1 MHKRQNAKRTI
12 ATAPHKTLRLGAAA
26 PDQTAGEA
34 TQRFVPKTQFGR
46 RLWKIRERILASGQP
61 LLGWEQI
68 EQDLLERR
76 GERGGEV

>member
-12 ATAPHKTLRLGAAA
+12 ATAPRKTVRLGAAA
-26 PDQTAGEA
+26 PDQTTEA
-34 TQRFVPKTQFGR
+34 KQRFVPKTQFGR
-46 RLWKIRERILASGQP
+46 RLWRIRERILASGQP